1 MSYLIKDLPKSEKPR
16 ERVVLYGVEALSNVE
31 LLSILLRC
39 GTKNK
44 SVKDVSMDILNM
56 YDLSELSHI
65 NYKSLSKIK
74 GVGEVKAITLVAALE
89 FSKRVLSGKDLLTKI
104 RGTSDV
110 YQILRY
116 EMENE
121 LQEKLVVLYLDNRK
135 FVLMKK
141 VLFIGT
147 VNNSNVYPRDIFR
160 EGVKCNASGF
170 ILVHNHP
177 AGSVQ
182 PSYQDV
188 YLTSTMIKLGK
199 MMGIEVVDH
208 VIIGRAGYYSFLEKQ
223 GELFEKEI

>member
-1 MSYLIKDLPKSEKPR
+1 MIKELPNNEKPR
-16 ERVVLYGVEALSNVE
+16 ERLMEYGVEALSNVE

-56 YDLSELSHI
+56 YDLHELAHI
-65 NYKSLSKIK
+65 NYRSLAKIK
-74 GVGEVKAITLVAALE
+74 GVGVVKAITLVAALE
-89 FSKRVLSGKDLLTKI
+89 LSKRVLSGKELLTQI

-110 YQILRY
+110 YNLLKY

-135 FVLMKK
+135 YVLMKK

-160 EGVKCNASGF
+160 EAVKCNACSF

-177 AGSVQ
+177 AGSVN

-188 YLTSTMIKLGK
+188 YLTSTIIKLGK
-199 MMGIEVVDH
+199 MMGIMVVDH
-208 VIIGRAGYYSFLEKQ
+208 VIIGRGSYYSFLEKQ
-223 GELFEKEI
+223 GELFEKEK